1 MLRVYRAQSGF
12 TWGIVPLRPRRYPF
26 RMVAASAYHSL
37 RLLILQVTK
46 GHAYGCETVGYDF
59 MPPIDHAPEGSTA
72 SNSRWKNIG
81 KHIDV
86 GEPPPQEPLSVGI
99 LLAGE
104 TIPTWQKRAIE
115 TMLTRT
121 NVEITH
127 LVIRTDTSPDNLDDY
142 LLQSFPEN
150 FVHYIQCCYDRLQ
163 AHALWSL
170 LGVIRQVVPTPEYMK
185 PTGIDSIRGF
195 KDAKRI
201 HCPAV
206 PTSGIGNHLP
216 DRVTEDVGENTDV
229 VVRFG
234 FGILTD
240 PLLSMPTHGTLS
252 FHRGNLRS
260 YRGQPGGLW
269 EFLND
274 EPTAGVTLQRIGE
287 SLDAGEIIAENDVD
301 ISNARTWREVE
312 RRQIEVCE
320 ELLAKG
326 IERLQD
332 PEFEPMKP
340 DSLGDLYTIPRG
352 REVGHYLTKTV
363 LGTLSTIVS
372 GSNPTSMPVLKN

>member
-1 MLRVYRAQSGF
+1 MQPGSH
-12 TWGIVPLRPRRYPF
+12 T
-26 RMVAASAYHSL
+26 S
-37 RLLILQVTK
+37 
-46 GHAYGCETVGYDF
+46 
-59 MPPIDHAPEGSTA
+59 EGSTA
-72 SNSRWKNIG
+72 SNSLLRS
-81 KHIDV
+81 
-86 GEPPPQEPLSVGI
+86 GEPERTEVSVPPLQEPLSIG
-99 LLAGE
+99 LLLSGE

-115 TMLTRT
+115 TMIART

-142 LLQSFPEN
+142 LLQSFPAN
-150 FVHYIQCCYDRLQ
+150 LVTYVQCCYDRLQ

-170 LGVIRQVVPTPEYMK
+170 LGVIRQLAPTPAYRK
-185 PTGIDSIRGF
+185 PTRIDSIAGF
-195 KDAKRI
+195 TDAKRI

-206 PTSGIGNHLP
+206 PTSGFGNHLP
-216 DRVTEDVGENTDV
+216 NPVTEDVGAHTDV
-229 VVRFG
+229 VIRFG

-240 PLLSMPTHGTLS
+240 PLLSMPTYGVLS

-287 SLDAGEIIAENDVD
+287 SLDAGKIIVEENVD

-312 RRQIEVCE
+312 RRQIAVCE
-320 ELLAKG
+320 ELLATG

-332 PEFEPMKP
+332 PAFESTTP

-352 REVGHYLTKTV
+352 REVGRYLTKTV
-363 LGTLSTIVS
+363 LGNLRTLV
-372 GSNPTSMPVLKN
+372 GQSNPIRIPILGD